1 MCTATC
7 NARASTSR
15 GAYSRNVYQ
24 YWQLR
29 NTPQV
34 QCLPVQYTHT
44 QDSRLTFF
52 FPNRRA
58 PGAARWG
65 FCVGGCWLVESEFAF
80 AEDWLSVAKEADV
93 LEDEAR
99 VQVFSEESEKEGG
112 DTDPAT
118 DHSVWRKGKETVR
131 TVTGA
136 VTGAVTHGRDGDTG
150 RVPRFAT
157 LDEIT
162 RRRLSPTELRATG
175 AGLACEDKCR
185 LLAASVEVPPA
196 GGEMN
201 KEVEKEV
208 SPIAGDAEPNAA
220 EILEAETA
228 PSELE
233 SPAATTPMPPPGTTA
248 EVPEEGPPP
257 LSVSE
262 VVEVTTRTEVPVIPG
277 EVAPVPSAPRN
288 TETETKDEEELDQ
301 NLMTGET
308 SEL

>member
-99 VQVFSEESEKEGG
+99 VQVFSEESEKKGG

-118 DHSVWRKGKETVR
+118 DNSVWRKGKETVR
-131 TVTGA
+131 T